1 MDTLYCTSQ
10 KSRYMSLAKTQKT
23 PLAIMP
29 PLFGKENYIWMM
41 VGGLVIALGMLLM
54 SGGKNQDPNVFDY
67 KVVYSFTRITVA
79 PIMIL
84 AGLIIEMYAI
94 FKKSKPTV

>member
-1 MDTLYCTSQ
+1 
-10 KSRYMSLAKTQKT
+10 MSLTKTQKT
-23 PLAIMP
+23 PLADMP
-29 PLFGKENYIWMM
+29 TLFGKENYIWMA
-41 VGGLVIALGMLLM
+41 VGGLVIALGMFLM
-54 SGGKNQDPNVFDY
+54 SGGKNHDPNVFDY

-84 AGLIIEMYAI
+84 AGLIVEMYAI